1 MKAKS
6 IRQEQ
11 DFIAV
16 ELTRT
21 QAEVLMDV
29 LTSAIKLLPEDDSV
43 GISFHIEEGDSE

>member
-11 DFIAV
+11 DFIV
-16 ELTRT
+16 VGLTRT
-21 QAEVLMDV
+21 QVKVLMDE
-29 LTSAIKLLPEDDSV
+29 LTRGMKLLPEDDSV